1 MTPFSSVVKYLHEFQ
16 HAIFLQAKSDF
27 WKAKYDHGAAKKARA
42 AAIAA
47 KKTARKSKK
56 KTTASDLFK
65 LDDIA
70 ESEVALDS
78 LGQFFNNLIDTDY
91 CQDDTG
97 ASQAVEEEVTIS
109 SDSEPL
115 PRQKPRLVTRK
126 VRFSHPLAYLDPHFL
141 LKKQQHESRRQ
152 TRTSDDN
159 ELPSGLPKT
168 PWKRQNEVSFTFDF
182 CFCQ

>member
-1 MTPFSSVVKYLHEFQ
+1 MTFILF
-16 HAIFLQAKSDF
+16 IWLQAKSDF
-27 WKAKYDHGAAKKARA
+27 WKAKYDHEAAKKARV

-47 KKTARKSKK
+47 RKTTRRSKK
-56 KTTASDLFK
+56 KKRSTVEDLLK
-65 LDDIA
+65 LDDDTS

-97 ASQAVEEEVTIS
+97 ASQAGEEEVIIS
-109 SDSEPL
+109 SDSDHL
-115 PRQKPRLVTRK
+115 SRQKLRRVTRK

-152 TRTSDDN
+152 ARNDD
-159 ELPSGLPKT
+159 EPPSVVQQT
-168 PWKRQNEVSFTFDF
+168 PQKCQNEVSFIFLF
-182 CFCQ
+182 GFH